1 MTDLHKGFMKGQNM
15 RVRCTGLVVWP
26 LLLGLVASSTA
37 AENEGKPTTIPDVR
51 VAFILGADISWVQQ
65 QEDEGVCFADH
76 GVLKDI
82 LAILKDHGFNWI
94 RLRVFHNPKA
104 EKGYSRKGYCD
115 LDHTLAM
122 AKRIK
127 AAGMRFLLDFHYSD
141 TWADPGHQIKP
152 AAWKDLH
159 GAELEKA
166 VHDYTRDVVAALKQQ
181 GTPPDIVQIGNEI
194 SNGFLWPDGNV
205 WKSGKWDVFCGLIK
219 AGIAGAKEADPSVKI
234 MLHLAWGG
242 QNAQSRSFWTRLL
255 PRASSSTSS
264 GSPTIP
270 SGTGRWTTSK
280 RTSPIWL
287 VAISRT
293 SWSWSIRFPTCGRS
307 TTSCMD
313 FPAAKGLARSFGS
326 RRNGRG
332 QPCSTAKGTRSPRS
346 TCTPGWLRTTA
357 RGNAEP
363 CSPFHG
369 LALIS
374 TDCRPETCWKITC
387 RNNSRKSENDTCHAP
402 TA

>member
-104 EKGYSRKGYCD
+104 ENGYSSKGYCD

-127 AAGMRFLLDFHYSD
+127 AAGLRFLLDFHYSD

-152 AAWKDLH
+152 VAWKDLH
-159 GAELEKA
+159 GAELERA
-166 VHDYTRDVVAALKQQ
+166 VHDHTRDVVAALKRQ
-181 GTPPDIVQIGNEI
+181 GTLPDMVQIGNEI

-219 AGIAGAKEADPSVKI
+219 AGIAGARDVDPSAKI

-242 QNAQSRSFWTRLL
+242 QNAQSRSFLDKAIAQGVKFDIIGQSYYPKWHGTLDDLKANLTDLAGRYKQDIMVVEYSVPNVRQINDIVHGL
-255 PRASSSTSS
+255 PN
-264 GSPTIP
+264 G
-270 SGTGRWTTSK
+270 
-280 RTSPIWL
+280 
-287 VAISRT
+287 
-293 SWSWSIRFPTCGRS
+293 
-307 TTSCMD
+307 
-313 FPAAKGLARSFGS
+313 KGLGTFIWEPTKWEGPALFDG
-326 RRNGRG
+326 
-332 QPCSTAKGTRSPRS
+332 KGNTKPEIDVY
-346 TCTPGWLRTTA
+346 LRM
-357 RGNAEP
+357 
-363 CSPFHG
+363 
-369 LALIS
+369 
-374 TDCRPETCWKITC
+374 
-387 RNNSRKSENDTCHAP
+387 SEDYGKGER
-402 TA
+402 